1 MAVGIDIG
9 GTNTDAAI
17 VGDGE
22 VRTFK
27 VPNEDGMEVMLE
39 KLSSVVDLSKERVT
53 VSTSLP
59 LNAALSR
66 FHETKTL
73 VLLIPGPG
81 LNYSSRGVCLQGF
94 VNHRGD
100 VVEEVDESEVRRVV
114 EKSKAQ
120 KVQNVAVA
128 GKFSIRN
135 PALEEKVAEI
145 AVGEYGDSKVCLSY
159 HCLGINFP
167 LRINTTIVNAKIK
180 ESVYELERIVGMYS
194 RKFFFYKGD
203 GGIIPMD
210 FALNN
215 PSLLYNSSP
224 AAVAMGA
231 IFLTG
236 VRDAIVIDIGGTTT
250 DFVIVENGKPAIVEN
265 MSVAGMKTLIRC
277 VDSFSIP
284 FGGDSLVESFIRP
297 ERRVPIAFGGEHFT
311 LTDSLNCCGCEIGKF
326 ERSRELSRS
335 RGISRGIAEKAIE
348 DYTAMVVD
356 AINHY
361 EREVKTLVITGYLAR
376 FLAPYIEEASGKRCI
391 VPEHSEAVNA
401 VGVAVSRISLT
412 LYARFDTA
420 KKRAVFNGFVEDYDG
435 RDDDEYFVELAKE
448 RVREIALSHGACEED
463 VEDVRVVY
471 FNSFDVVR
479 GGVAR
484 GRIADVVVQIEPG
497 ISVEFG

>member
-17 VGDGE
+17 VNEDGI
-22 VRTFK
+22 RTFK
-27 VPNEDGMEVMLE
+27 LPNEAGMDAMLS
-39 KLSSVVDLSKERVT
+39 KLSSEVELERERVT

-59 LNAALSR
+59 LNAALSK
-66 FHETKTL
+66 FHETPTL

-81 LNYSSRGVCLQGF
+81 LNYSNRGVCIDGF

-100 VVEEVDESEVRRVV
+100 VVEQVNEEQVR
-114 EKSKAQ
+114 KALSA
-120 KVQNVAVA
+120 KFKNVAVA
-128 GKFSIRN
+128 GKFSVRN
-135 PALEEKVAEI
+135 PELEEKVKKVVLEKF
-145 AVGEYGDSKVCLSY
+145 EESRVCLSY
-159 HCLGINFP
+159 HCLAVNYP
-167 LRINTTIVNAKIK
+167 LRINTTILNAKIK
-180 ESVYELERIVGMYS
+180 ESIVELERIVGRYS
-194 RKFFFYKGD
+194 RDFFFYKGD
-203 GGIIPMD
+203 GGIIPME
-210 FALNN
+210 FAVNN

-231 IFLTG
+231 IYLTG

-250 DFVIVENGKPAIVEN
+250 DFVVIENGRPALVEN

-284 FGGDSLVESFIRP
+284 FGGDSIVESFIKP
-297 ERRVPIAFGGEHFT
+297 ERRGVPAAFGGKYFT
-311 LTDSLNCCGCEIGKF
+311 LTDSLNCCGCEIGNSQ
-326 ERSRELSRS
+326 RSRELCQ
-335 RGISRGIAEKAIE
+335 SRGIAEKAIE
-348 DYTAMVVD
+348 DYTSMVVD

-376 FLAPYIEEASGKRCI
+376 HLAPYIEEASGKKCI

-420 KKRAVFNGFVEDYDG
+420 KKRAIFNGAIEDYDG
-435 RDDDEYFVELAKE
+435 RDDDEYFVEVAKE
-448 RVREIALSHGACEED
+448 RVRDVALAHGASERD
-463 VEDVRVVY
+463 VEDVEVVY
-471 FNSFDVVR
+471 FNSYNVVR

-497 ISVEFG
+497 ISSEFS

>member
-17 VGDGE
+17 VSEEG

-27 VPNEDGMEVMLE
+27 VPNEEGMEVMLK
-39 KLSSVVDLSKERVT
+39 KLSSTVDLNGERVT

-81 LNYSSRGVCLQGF
+81 LNYSSKGVCLQGS

-100 VVEEVDESEVRRVV
+100 VVEEIDESEVKEVI
-114 EKSKAQ
+114 EKSRAE
-120 KVQNVAVA
+120 NVAVA
-128 GKFSIRN
+128 GKFSVRN
-135 PALEEKVAEI
+135 PALEKKVGEI
-145 AVGEYGDSKVCLSY
+145 AVSRFGESRVCLSY

-167 LRINTTIVNAKIK
+167 LRINTTVVNAKIK
-180 ESVYELERIVGMYS
+180 ESVFELEKIVGMYS
-194 RKFFFYKGD
+194 KKFFFYKGD
-203 GGIIPMD
+203 GGIIPME
-210 FALNN
+210 FALQN

-231 IFLTG
+231 IYLTG
-236 VRDAIVIDIGGTTT
+236 VKDAIVIDIGGTTT
-250 DFVIVENGKPAIVEN
+250 DFVIVEDGRPAIVEN

-284 FGGDSLVESFIRP
+284 FGGDSLVDSFIKP
-297 ERRVPIAFGGEHFT
+297 ERKVPAAFGGKHFT

-326 ERSRELSRS
+326 ERSRELCR
-335 RGISRGIAEKAIE
+335 SRGIAEKAIE

-361 EREVKTLVITGYLAR
+361 EREVKTLVITGYLAKY
-376 FLAPYIEEASGKRCI
+376 LAPYIEEASGKRCI

-401 VGVAVSRISLT
+401 VGVAVSRISLS
-412 LYARFDTA
+412 LYARYDTA
-420 KKRAVFNGFVEDYDG
+420 KKRAVFNGAVEDYEG
-435 RDDDEYFVELAKE
+435 RDDDEFFVEFAKQ
-448 RVREIALSHGACEED
+448 RVRKIALEFGAPEED
-463 VEDVRVVY
+463 VEDVKLVY

-479 GGVAR
+479 GGVTR

-497 ISVEFG
+497 ISVEFLKF

>member
-1 MAVGIDIG
+1 MAIGIDIG

-17 VGDGE
+17 VGEDG

-27 VPNEDGMEVMLE
+27 VPNEEGMEVMLE
-39 KLSSVVDLSKERVT
+39 KLSSIVDLSKERVT

-100 VVEEVDESEVRRVV
+100 IVEEVDEAEVRDVV
-114 EKSKAQ
+114 GKSKAQ
-120 KVQNVAVA
+120 NVAIA
-128 GKFSIRN
+128 GKFSVRN
-135 PALEEKVAEI
+135 PALEEQVARI
-145 AVGEYGDSKVCLSY
+145 AVERYGESRVCLSY

-167 LRINTTIVNAKIK
+167 LRINTTIVNAKLK

-194 RKFFFYKGD
+194 RTFFFYKGD

-210 FALNN
+210 FALQN

-250 DFVIVENGKPAIVEN
+250 DFVIVEDGKPAIVEN

-297 ERRVPIAFGGEHFT
+297 ERKVPAAFGGEHFT

-326 ERSRELSRS
+326 ERSREMCQSK
-335 RGISRGIAEKAIE
+335 GIAEKAIE
-348 DYTAMVVD
+348 DYTAIVVD

-361 EREVKTLVITGYLAR
+361 EREVKTLVVTGYLAR
-376 FLAPYIEEASGKRCI
+376 FLAPYIEEASGKKCI

-420 KKRAVFNGFVEDYDG
+420 KKRAVFNGVVEDYDG

-479 GGVAR
+479 GGVTR

-497 ISVEFG
+497 ISVEFGR